1 MHPKARSEGILVREL
16 NGDFIVYDEDAGRA
30 HELNTAAASVWRHC
44 DGATPVDA
52 LAAALAAET
61 ELPADEE
68 IVHLALA
75 QLSKAGLLEGPEVAL
90 AARVSRRQ
98 LIQRLGLA
106 GSVTLL
112 LPMVGSL
119 VVPSPAAALS
129 PGAPSIVP
137 TGNGPTAEPTA

>member
-1 MHPKARSEGILVREL
+1 MQPKARREGILVREL
-16 NGDFIVYDEDAGRA
+16 EGEFVLYDEDAGRA

-44 DGATPVDA
+44 DGETSISA
-52 LAAALAAET
+52 LASTLATET

-75 QLSKAGLLEGPEVAL
+75 QLAKAGLMEGPQSAIT
-90 AARVSRRQ
+90 ARVSRRQ

-112 LPMVGSL
+112 LPMVGTL
-119 VVPSPAAALS
+119 VVPSPAMAGS
-129 PGAPSIVP
+129 PPFTTA
-137 TGNGPTAEPTA
+137 PTAAPTA